1 MMIRHAVLA
10 AAMGMCIA
18 ITALSGGVASLTPQA
33 SAQSATPVAGVNVD
47 PGNCMTEPISTDDAS
62 ALLATPV
69 ASPELP
75 MTGNGIVALPAGDP
89 ADAQTATDVEAVV
102 SQLWSCNNARDKAR
116 VLGLF
121 TDQAIQESFGS
132 AEGSTW
138 DLAALRADVAAALT
152 PGDPRS
158 EDEWAT
164 VDDLVS
170 VTVLE
175 NGQIGVLILNSD
187 PFVLDGDQ
195 VLDYFQFE
203 QSEGTYLV
211 SSFVLDPF
219 DLTPEYGFEKNA

>member
-1 MMIRHAVLA
+1 MIRHALLSA
-10 AAMGMCIA
+10 AFGLSIA
-18 ITALSGGVASLTPQA
+18 ITVLLGGMASLAPQA
-33 SAQSATPVAGVNVD
+33 SAQSATPVAGLNID
-47 PGNCMTEPISTDDAS
+47 PENCTTEPISTDDAS

-69 ASPELP
+69 AAPALP
-75 MTGNGIVALPAGDP
+75 LTGNGIVALPVGEP
-89 ADAQTATDVEAVV
+89 ADAQTAADIEAVV

-132 AEGSTW
+132 AEGSSW

-158 EDEWAT
+158 EEEWAS
-164 VDDLVS
+164 VDGLVS

-175 NGQIGVLILNSD
+175 DGQIGVLILNSD
-187 PFVLDGDQ
+187 PFVQDGDQ
-195 VLDYFQFE
+195 VLDYFQFA
-203 QSEGTYLV
+203 QSEGAYLV

-219 DLTPEYGFEKNA
+219 DLTLDYGFEKSS